1 MYNFAPVAMVC
12 DIDFNV
18 KMEGLC
24 MTISKAWDWNKELS
38 PIWLQPS
45 EESYFIA
52 QRWKDK
58 DFNEVLDFG
67 CGLGRHSIFF
77 AKQGFHVNA
86 FDLSQE
92 ATEHLKSWAKKENL
106 SIQVKNADMSKLPYD
121 DNSFD
126 AIYAYHVISHTDS
139 VGIKRII
146 NEISRVL
153 RIGGE
158 IFLTLCSKESW
169 SYKGAGYPRL
179 DENTVIK
186 TDDGPE
192 KGIPH
197 FYVTLDDIIDLL
209 TDYDIDRI
217 RHIDDCYFTGKKQNS
232 KHYFITASLRAKGTS
247 Q

>member
-1 MYNFAPVAMVC
+1 MS
-12 DIDFNV
+12 
-18 KMEGLC
+18 
-24 MTISKAWDWNKELS
+24 ISKAWDWNKELS

-45 EESYFIA
+45 EESYFVA

-58 DFNEVLDFG
+58 NFKEVLDFG
-67 CGLGRHSIFF
+67 CGLGRHSIYF

-86 FDLSQE
+86 FDLSRE

-106 SIQVKNADMSKLPYD
+106 SIKVKNVDMSKLPYD

-126 AIYAYHVISHTDS
+126 AIFAYHVISHTDS

-153 RIGGE
+153 RIDGE
-158 IFLTLCSKESW
+158 IFLTLCSTESW
-169 SYKGAGYPRL
+169 SYKDAGYPRL

-209 TDYDIDRI
+209 VDYDIDRI
-217 RHIDDCYFTGKKQNS
+217 RHIDDCYFAGKKQNS
-232 KHYFITASLRAKGTS
+232 KHYFITAILRTK
-247 Q
+247 

>member
-1 MYNFAPVAMVC
+1 M
-12 DIDFNV
+12 
-18 KMEGLC
+18 G
-24 MTISKAWDWNKELS
+24 
-38 PIWLQPS
+38 
-45 EESYFIA
+45 
-52 QRWKDK
+52 
-58 DFNEVLDFG
+58 
-67 CGLGRHSIFF
+67 
-77 AKQGFHVNA
+77 
-86 FDLSQE
+86 
-92 ATEHLKSWAKKENL
+92 KKENL

-169 SYKGAGYPRL
+169 SYKDAGYPRL

-192 KGIPH
+192 KGIPA
-197 FYVTLDDIIDLL
+197 FLCNT
-209 TDYDIDRI
+209 
-217 RHIDDCYFTGKKQNS
+217 
-232 KHYFITASLRAKGTS
+232 
-247 Q
+247 